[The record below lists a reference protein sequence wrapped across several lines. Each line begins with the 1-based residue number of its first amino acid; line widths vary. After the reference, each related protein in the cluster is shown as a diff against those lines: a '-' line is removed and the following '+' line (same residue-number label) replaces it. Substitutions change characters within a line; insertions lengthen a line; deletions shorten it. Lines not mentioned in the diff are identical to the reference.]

1 MEWWTDPS
9 GHGTVARD
17 VRRPSHGQAFPQRFR
32 RRDAFSSTRRCFTC
46 LTRLSLSRARDCFS
60 SALVLPPP
68 PPPLPPPRRRRRRRT
83 TWYSALEMLAAIRAL
98 SFCRRLTP
106 HRRRFIDVNGLI
118 SPVPGRG
125 DTSDHVLL
133 EGRGEVQIDGSERI
147 KSMASYSSKPVP
159 SQPSPAKHEFHL
171 DGWSRCLK
179 DRGEGEGGKGG
190 GGRSVEERFR
200 RGFN

>member
-1 MEWWTDPS
+1 MS
-9 GHGTVARD
+9 D
-17 VRRPSHGQAFPQRFR
+17 VRVTARHFRSGSADVTRSLPLVVVLRASPASPCRAHATVFHPPSSCHR
-32 RRDAFSSTRRCFTC
+32 R
-46 LTRLSLSRARDCFS
+46 
-60 SALVLPPP
+60 

-179 DRGEGEGGKGG
+179 DRGG
-190 GGRSVEERFR
+190 GGRGRV
-200 RGFN
+200 